1 MQQRNDAQEI
11 QDNKNGEKA
20 YNADQEKFESQAFFV
35 FCNGFLEHPFCY
47 DYYQPHDQ
55 DGNAHL
61 DIMGIVK
68 GKQQYS
74 AQGQQDTGNFQG
86 TVEVP
91 DHWVGLSH
99 INACEE

>member
-1 MQQRNDAQEI
+1 MMPRKSRIIKMAKRHIMQIR
-11 QDNKNGEKA
+11 KNSKA
-20 YNADQEKFESQAFFV
+20 RRSLFFV
-35 FCNGFLEHPFCY
+35 MDFWSHPFCY